1 MTKPQIR
8 AEMRRTL
15 RTWDDA
21 QLLLASQAVLNQLV
35 NLPTFEEAPVV
46 LFYAA
51 QTGEPDLFLLWPLA
65 RALNK
70 ITLFPR
76 VLGKEALAWHEVH
89 SLDQLQVGYMG
100 LMEPDPILPER
111 DLATLPPTTLV
122 LVPGLAFDQQ
132 GNRIGRG
139 GGYYDRFLAQLPAGI
154 KKIGLFFSVQEIPE
168 VPAESYDVRLD
179 GLITENLLLSF
190 PPD

>member
-15 RTWDDA
+15 RTWDA
-21 QLLLASQAVLNQLV
+21 ARRLTASQAVLNQLV
-35 NLPTFEEAPVV
+35 NLPVFQQAPMV

-51 QTGEPDLFLLWPLA
+51 QTGEPDTFLLWPLA

-76 VLGKEALAWHEVH
+76 VVGTETLAWHEVH
-89 SLDQLQVGYMG
+89 SLDQLQVGYLG
-100 LMEPDPILPER
+100 LMEPDPILPEK
-111 DLATLPPTTLV
+111 AVASLPPATLV

-132 GNRIGRG
+132 GHRIGRG
-139 GGYYDRFLAQLPAGI
+139 GGYYDRFLAQLPDGI
-154 KKIGLFFSVQEIPE
+154 KKIGLFFSIQEVPE
-168 VPAESYDVRLD
+168 VPAEPYDIRLD

-190 PPD
+190 PA